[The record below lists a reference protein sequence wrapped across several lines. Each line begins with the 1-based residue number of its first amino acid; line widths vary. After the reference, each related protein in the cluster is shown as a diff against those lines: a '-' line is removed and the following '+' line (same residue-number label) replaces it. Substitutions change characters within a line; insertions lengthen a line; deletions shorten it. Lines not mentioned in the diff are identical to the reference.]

1 MAKSRPSKLPQ
12 APVAAGAPAGTPEGA
27 IVLPQPSNALDVPS
41 VYSNVIEILSM
52 NWIDVRIAFNEVVIE
67 TGNQVRVERRAN
79 VVMPVA
85 AFMTMVQLLAA
96 NAQNLAASQQQQAE
110 QAQAL
115 LQAKIQAHGL
125 KAK

>member
-1 MAKSRPSKLPQ
+1 
-12 APVAAGAPAGTPEGA
+12 
-27 IVLPQPSNALDVPS
+27 
-41 VYSNVIEILSM
+41 M